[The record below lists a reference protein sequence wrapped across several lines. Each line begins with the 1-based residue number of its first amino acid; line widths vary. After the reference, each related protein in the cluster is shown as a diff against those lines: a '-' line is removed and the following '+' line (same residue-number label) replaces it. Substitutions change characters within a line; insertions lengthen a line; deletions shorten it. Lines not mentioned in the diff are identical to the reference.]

1 MGSDKVTLR
10 DVAAA
15 AGVSPMTVS
24 NALRGK
30 PGVKSA
36 TRQKVLAAAKQL
48 DYRINLTASALKSGR
63 SNIIHIVINDFDS
76 PYFSKLAQALSAET
90 TARGLIPFIEQT
102 GYSAQVAEQALSS
115 SPFSG
120 QQFDGE
126 ILNANVMDADT
137 PLAGL
142 SHGRPFVMIN
152 ACEQEP
158 TVDAVDPPNEDGA
171 RLAARHLIECGC
183 RRIALVGAP
192 YAPRA
197 ELADAQ
203 GAFALRLRGASGA
216 LLDAGLP
223 YDPALVFAAGGKND
237 GLDAGHRIACAI
249 LDARDHGAAP
259 IDGVCCANDYAA
271 LNVMR
276 GLVDFGLRVPDD
288 VRIIGFDGIAEGEYA
303 IPSLSTIAI
312 DFGQLARLALDTLV
326 RRIDEAHRAAAPEGR
341 PSGVR
346 SPVSRAIVGHRLI
359 ARESTAAPLQR
370 NP

>member
-15 AGVSPMTVS
+15 AGVSPMTAS

-63 SNIIHIVINDFDS
+63 SNIIHIVINDFET
-76 PYFSKLAQALSAET
+76 PYFSKLAQAISTET

-102 GYSAQVAEQALSS
+102 GYSTQNAERALAS

-126 ILNANVMDADT
+126 ILNANVMGSDI
-137 PLAGL
+137 PLAEL
-142 SHGRPFVMIN
+142 SRGRPFVMIN

-158 TVDAVDPPNEDGA
+158 TVDAVDPPNEEGA
-171 RLAARHLIECGC
+171 RLAVQHLIERGC
-183 RRIALVGAP
+183 RTIALVGAP
-192 YAPRA
+192 YTPRA
-197 ELADAQ
+197 ELANAN

-223 YDPALVFAAGGKND
+223 YDSARTFAAGGRDD
-237 GLDAGHRIACAI
+237 GLETGHRIAHAI
-249 LDARDHGAAP
+249 FDARDRGVAP
-259 IDGVCCANDYAA
+259 IDGICCANDYAA
-271 LNVMR
+271 LNIMR
-276 GLVDFGLRVPDD
+276 GLADFGLRAPED
-288 VRIIGFDGIAEGEYA
+288 VRIIGFDGIAEGAYA
-303 IPSLSTIAI
+303 TPSLSTIAI
-312 DFGQLARLALDTLV
+312 DFDQLARFTLDALI
-326 RRIDEAHRAAAPEGR
+326 RRIDETHHADGTDRR
-341 PSGVR
+341 PA
-346 SPVSRAIVGHRLI
+346 SRAIVGHRLI
-359 ARESTAAPLQR
+359 ARESTAAAPR
-370 NP
+370 REP